1 MKLLVVDSGPLIAFA
16 RGGHLE
22 LLRQIAGWVIA
33 PSVVFAECVKNAT
46 KPGATAVL
54 AAHAAKEIE
63 VAPSINSDAIAIFN
77 GIANLD
83 EGETAALALAFERDC
98 PVLMD
103 ERLGRKMAKLHTI
116 PVIGSLGVLLAAKD
130 RGLIKEI
137 APTLVEWR
145 AWGYFIAPSLLEEAL
160 SRAKEKPPLA
170 FSPAKQ

>member
-1 MKLLVVDSGPLIAFA
+1 VKLLVADSGPLIVFA

-22 LLRQIAGWVIA
+22 LLRQIAGRVVA
-33 PSVVFAECVKNAT
+33 PSIVFAECVKNAA

-54 AAHAAKEIE
+54 AAYAAKHIE
-63 VAPSINSDAIAIFN
+63 VAPPINSDAIALFS

-83 EGETAALALAFERDC
+83 EGETAALALAFEHDC

-103 ERLGRKMAKLHTI
+103 ERLGRKMAKLHKI

-130 RGLIKEI
+130 RGLIEEI
-137 APTLVEWR
+137 APILVEWQ
-145 AWGYFIAPSLLEEAL
+145 AWGYFIAPSLLEEVL